1 MAKILIHCQHGAE
14 DHERATLPFIF
25 GNMSRVS
32 GQEAAIMLTIEGVR
46 LVTEGGADG
55 IEHPVAAPL
64 KQLIAE
70 FIEGGG
76 KVWACQAC
84 TKPRGITEVI
94 EGAEIV
100 GAATVVEYLA
110 QGAQS
115 LTF

>member
-14 DHERATLPFIF
+14 DAERATLPFVF
-25 GNMSRVS
+25 GNTALIA
-32 GQEAAIMLTIEGVR
+32 GQEAAIMLTIEAVR
-46 LVTEGGADG
+46 LVTPGGADG
-55 IEHPVAAPL
+55 VEHPAAAPL
-64 KQLIAE
+64 RELIPE
-70 FIEGGG
+70 FIAGGG

-110 QGAQS
+110 NGAQS

>member
-1 MAKILIHCQHGAE
+1 MASILIHCQHGAE
-14 DHERATLPFIF
+14 DHERAALPWIF
-25 GNMSRVS
+25 GNTALVA

-55 IEHPVAAPL
+55 IEHPPGSPL

-84 TKPRGITEVI
+84 TKPRGIAEVI

-110 QGAQS
+110 KGAQS

>member
-1 MAKILIHCQHGAE
+1 MAKVLIHCQHGAE
-14 DHERATLPFIF
+14 DEERATLPFIF
-25 GNMSRVS
+25 GNTALLA

-46 LVTEGGADG
+46 LATPGGADG
-55 IEHPVAAPL
+55 IEHPAAPPL
-64 KQLIAE
+64 ATLIKD

-76 KVWACQAC
+76 KLWACQAC
-84 TKPRGITEVI
+84 TKPRGITEVV

>member
-1 MAKILIHCQHGAE
+1 MASILIHGQHGAE

-25 GNMSRVS
+25 GNMALVT
-32 GQEAAIMLTIEGVR
+32 GQDAAIMLTIEAVR
-46 LVTEGGADG
+46 LVTQGGADG
-55 IEHPVAAPL
+55 VEHPAAAPL
-64 KQLIAE
+64 KQLIGE

-76 KVWACQAC
+76 KIWACQAC

-94 EGAEIV
+94 PGAEIV

-110 QGAQS
+110 GGAQS